1 MKYLTQCI
9 AVESQSQLLSLFT
22 WLNRSLFFFTSFPS
36 SITFQV
42 FPLTITLTTKSMLSN
57 VWATTAFLD
66 WCFTM
71 ALMSHLP
78 VTTICTLSSTRL
90 CASQPLCL
98 GTCQFPSLE
107 YSAIHTLL
115 YSSQSYASFE
125 NLVQISCYMWNNGPS
140 ICVHPHSWNLWICY
154 HTW

>member
-22 WLNRSLFFFTSFPS
+22 WLNRSLFYVIPFFNNLSCFP
-36 SITFQV
+36 INYNINYKINAFR
-42 FPLTITLTTKSMLSN
+42 I
-57 VWATTAFLD
+57 WATPAFLD

-71 ALMSHLP
+71 APNEPNLP

-98 GTCQFPSLE
+98 CTCQFPNLE

-125 NLVQISCYMWNNGPS
+125 NLVQISCYMWNSSPS
-140 ICVHPHSWNLWICY
+140 ISVHPHSWNL
-154 HTW
+154 